1 MSKELSAVSLEFES
15 PREHDPSSSKLDPSV
30 AKLARLLPRWRGQE
44 DKQAAFA
51 STPESTYL
59 SKSSSKDTSV
69 DQGRTDG
76 DDTSVKEVDK
86 LKKFYA
92 PIAAYEG
99 RHLYDTTVQWTEQE
113 ERTLVR
119 RVRSWITCH
128 TLSTLTTYS
137 LITKSVLGSPSCF
150 SPYSLTVEIS
160 PRRCLTTCLVQN
172 NLKVICDND

>member
-1 MSKELSAVSLEFES
+1 MPKELSAVSLEFES
-15 PREHDPSSSKLDPSV
+15 PREHDPSSSKQGSSV
-30 AKLARLLPRWRGQE
+30 AKLARLLPRWRGKE

-51 STPESTYL
+51 SAPEPTYL
-59 SKSSSKDTSV
+59 SESSSKDTTV
-69 DQGRTDG
+69 DQCRTDG
-76 DDTSVKEVDK
+76 DDTSVKEIDK

-92 PIAAYEG
+92 PIAADEG
-99 RHLYDTTVQWTEQE
+99 RHRYDTTVQWTEQE

-128 TLSTLTTYS
+128 TLSTLTYS
-137 LITKSVLGSPSCF
+137 LITKSVLGSASCF

-172 NLKVICDND
+172 NPMLISDND